1 MEQKEVSR
9 NSFLT
14 LSALLSL
21 QYAYYEHISHIL
33 HILTAEVK
41 KESLYEE

>member
-1 MEQKEVSR
+1 MFSR
-9 NSFLT
+9 PSFL
-14 LSALLSL
+14 AL

-41 KESLYEE
+41 KGVTV

>member
-1 MEQKEVSR
+1 MEQKEVST

-14 LSALLSL
+14 LSTLLSL
-21 QYAYYEHISHIL
+21 QYAYYEHLSHIL